1 MKNMSIWTW
10 LGAVFPILFLFLMMS
25 VFHMKTERAAFL
37 GIICAIISALVIG
50 KSTPQIVT
58 MDLGKGAFS
67 ALNILIVIWPAVFLY
82 EMMEFAGVFQS
93 IKQMLQKKTQDEL
106 VMLLLICWLFSS
118 FLQGITGF
126 GVPVA
131 VCAPILI
138 ALGVQPLWSVIIT
151 LLGHAWA
158 NTYGTFALAWDALI
172 TQSETQKI
180 FETKLIAGL
189 LLLGVNLAGA
199 ILISWLY
206 GKGKALRH
214 ILPFLLIISLIQGG
228 GQLIVSFTN
237 STIAA
242 FIPTTLALVVGW
254 LLLGAGFYTKPW
266 KMDSKLMVRQENEE
280 MEKES
285 NKTVITERLVKV
297 RENSSNKIVTTERL
311 AKEVRK
317 NNFNKTDITNSLKNE
332 KETILQQK
340 KYALN
345 QSNEKVEKA
354 ITNGQ
359 AIFPFIILAAISVI
373 ILLIK
378 PIHDVM
384 NQTVFA
390 LSFPQI
396 ETGRGFLVEATDS
409 YGAIHIFTHAGFVL
423 LLTVIITLL
432 LYLKKGYLDKQ
443 KMKSVITATLK
454 KIIPTSL
461 GILFLIVMSQVLK
474 GSGIM
479 QLIAQGVTQVT
490 DKYYSFAVPFLG
502 LLGAFV
508 TSSNTSS
515 NILLGS
521 FQKTA
526 ADMISVNEAAILA
539 AQTAGGAIGTV
550 VGPSTILLG
559 TTTAG
564 CEGKEGEVLRF
575 MLPIVLVEAAMAGI
589 VITVLIH

>member
-1 MKNMSIWTW
+1 MRIWTW

-25 VFHMKTERAAFL
+25 IFHMKTERAAFL
-37 GIICAIISALVIG
+37 GIICAVISALVIG

-106 VMLLLICWLFSS
+106 VMVLLICWLFSS

-172 TQSETQKI
+172 AQSETQKI
-180 FETKLIAGL
+180 FETKLLAGL

-214 ILPFLLIISLIQGG
+214 ILPFLIIISLVQGG

-254 LLLGAGFYTKPW
+254 FMLSTGFYTKSW
-266 KMDSKLMVRQENEE
+266 KMDSKLMVRQGKEDERNKIAHTEQLASGDKTNKTELLVNEE
-280 MEKES
+280 LEKS
-285 NKTVITERLVKV
+285 
-297 RENSSNKIVTTERL
+297 
-311 AKEVRK
+311 
-317 NNFNKTDITNSLKNE
+317 
-332 KETILQQK
+332 
-340 KYALN
+340 
-345 QSNEKVEKA
+345 

-359 AIFPFIILAAISVI
+359 AIFPFIILAVISVI

-378 PIHDVM
+378 PVHEVM
-384 NQTVFA
+384 NQLVFA

-396 ETGRGFLVEATDS
+396 ETGRGFIVEATDS

-432 LYLKKGYLDKQ
+432 LYLQKGYLDKQ
-443 KMKSVITATLK
+443 KMQSVVTATLK

-490 DKYYSFAVPFLG
+490 GKYYSFAVPFLG

-575 MLPIVLVEAAMAGI
+575 MLPIVLVEAAI
-589 VITVLIH
+589 VGLMITILI

>member
-1 MKNMSIWTW
+1 MKKMSIWTW

-25 VFHMKTERAAFL
+25 IFHMKTERAAFL
-37 GIICAIISALVIG
+37 GIICAVISALVIG

-106 VMLLLICWLFSS
+106 VMVLLICWLFSS

-172 TQSETQKI
+172 AQSETQKI
-180 FETKLIAGL
+180 FETKLLAGL

-214 ILPFLLIISLIQGG
+214 ILPFLIIISLVQGG

-254 LLLGAGFYTKPW
+254 FMLGTGFYTKPW
-266 KMDSKLMVRQENEE
+266 KMDSKLMVRQEKEDERNKIANTEQLASGDKTNITELLVNEE
-280 MEKES
+280 LEKS
-285 NKTVITERLVKV
+285 
-297 RENSSNKIVTTERL
+297 
-311 AKEVRK
+311 
-317 NNFNKTDITNSLKNE
+317 
-332 KETILQQK
+332 
-340 KYALN
+340 
-345 QSNEKVEKA
+345 

-359 AIFPFIILAAISVI
+359 AIFPFIILAVISVI

-378 PIHDVM
+378 PVHEVM
-384 NQTVFA
+384 NQLVFA

-396 ETGRGFLVEATDS
+396 ETGRGFIVEATDS

-423 LLTVIITLL
+423 LLTVIITLF
-432 LYLKKGYLDKQ
+432 LYLQKGYLDKQ
-443 KMKSVITATLK
+443 KMQSVVTATLK

-490 DKYYSFAVPFLG
+490 GKYYSFAVPFLG

-575 MLPIVLVEAAMAGI
+575 MLPIVLVEAAIAGI
-589 VITVLIH
+589 MITILI

>member
-1 MKNMSIWTW
+1 
-10 LGAVFPILFLFLMMS
+10 
-25 VFHMKTERAAFL
+25 MKTERAAFL
-37 GIICAIISALVIG
+37 GIICAVISALVIG

-106 VMLLLICWLFSS
+106 VMVLLICWLFSS

-172 TQSETQKI
+172 AQSETQKI
-180 FETKLIAGL
+180 FETKLLAGL

-214 ILPFLLIISLIQGG
+214 ILPFLIIISLVQGG

-254 LLLGAGFYTKPW
+254 FMLGTGFYTKPW
-266 KMDSKLMVRQENEE
+266 KMDSKLMVRQGKEDERNKIAHTEQLASGDKTNITELLVNEE
-280 MEKES
+280 LEKS
-285 NKTVITERLVKV
+285 
-297 RENSSNKIVTTERL
+297 
-311 AKEVRK
+311 
-317 NNFNKTDITNSLKNE
+317 
-332 KETILQQK
+332 
-340 KYALN
+340 
-345 QSNEKVEKA
+345 

-359 AIFPFIILAAISVI
+359 AIFPFIILAVISVI

-378 PIHDVM
+378 PVHEVM
-384 NQTVFA
+384 NQLVFA

-396 ETGRGFLVEATDS
+396 ETGRGFIVEATDS

-423 LLTVIITLL
+423 LLTVIITLF
-432 LYLKKGYLDKQ
+432 LYLQKGYLDKQ
-443 KMKSVITATLK
+443 KMQSVVTATLK

-490 DKYYSFAVPFLG
+490 GKYYSFAVPFLG

-575 MLPIVLVEAAMAGI
+575 MLPIVLVEAAI
-589 VITVLIH
+589 VGLMITILI

>member
-1 MKNMSIWTW
+1 MSIWTW

-37 GIICAIISALVIG
+37 GIICAVISALVIG

-106 VMLLLICWLFSS
+106 VMVLLICWLFSS

-138 ALGVQPLWSVIIT
+138 ALGVHPLWSVIIT

-266 KMDSKLMVRQENEE
+266 KMDSKLMVRQ
-280 MEKES
+280 
-285 NKTVITERLVKV
+285 KTED
-297 RENSSNKIVTTERL
+297 E
-311 AKEVRK
+311 
-317 NNFNKTDITNSLKNE
+317 FNKTAITKKSVS
-332 KETILQQK
+332 QQK
-340 KYALN
+340 DSVLN
-345 QSNEKVEKA
+345 QSNEPEIKS

-373 ILLIK
+373 VLLIK
-378 PIHDVM
+378 PIHEVM

-396 ETGRGFLVEATDS
+396 ETGRGFIVEATDS

-432 LYLKKGYLDKQ
+432 LYIQKGYLDKQ

-490 DKYYSFAVPFLG
+490 GKYYSFAVPFLG

>member
-1 MKNMSIWTW
+1 MKKMSIWTW
-10 LGAVFPILFLFLMMS
+10 LGTVFPILFLFLMMS

-58 MDLGKGAFS
+58 MDLVKGAFS

-106 VMLLLICWLFSS
+106 VMVLLICWLFSS

-172 TQSETQKI
+172 TQSETQKV

-254 LLLGAGFYTKPW
+254 ILLGAGFYTKPW
-266 KMDSKLMVRQENEE
+266 KMDSKLMVSRENEE
-280 MEKES
+280 IEKQL
-285 NKTVITERLVKV
+285 NKTITTERLVEVK
-297 RENSSNKIVTTERL
+297 ENSSNKIVAIERL
-311 AKEVRK
+311 AKEVRE
-317 NNFNKTDITNSLKNE
+317 NNFNKTATTKQLKNE
-332 KETILQQK
+332 KETTVQQK
-340 KYALN
+340 NPKIN
-345 QSNEKVEKA
+345 QAKEQETKI
-354 ITNGQ
+354 ITNSQ
-359 AIFPFIILAAISVI
+359 AIFPFIILAVISVI
-373 ILLIK
+373 VLLIK
-378 PIHDVM
+378 PIHEVM

-396 ETGRGFLVEATDS
+396 ETGRGFIVEATDS

-443 KMKSVITATLK
+443 KMKSGVTATLK

-490 DKYYSFAVPFLG
+490 GKYYSFAVPFLG

-521 FQKTA
+521 FQRTA

-575 MLPIVLVEAAMAGI
+575 MLPIVLVEAAITGI

>member
-1 MKNMSIWTW
+1 MKKMSIWTW

-25 VFHMKTERAAFL
+25 IFHMKTERAAFL
-37 GIICAIISALVIG
+37 GIICAVISALVIG

-106 VMLLLICWLFSS
+106 VMVLLICWLFSS

-172 TQSETQKI
+172 AQSETQKI
-180 FETKLIAGL
+180 FETKLLAGL

-214 ILPFLLIISLIQGG
+214 ILPFLIIISLVQGG

-254 LLLGAGFYTKPW
+254 FMLGTGFYTKPW
-266 KMDSKLMVRQENEE
+266 KMDSKLMVRQGKEDERNKIAHTEQLASGDKTNITELLVNEE
-280 MEKES
+280 LEKS
-285 NKTVITERLVKV
+285 
-297 RENSSNKIVTTERL
+297 
-311 AKEVRK
+311 
-317 NNFNKTDITNSLKNE
+317 
-332 KETILQQK
+332 
-340 KYALN
+340 
-345 QSNEKVEKA
+345 

-359 AIFPFIILAAISVI
+359 AIFPFIILAVISVI

-378 PIHDVM
+378 PVHEVM
-384 NQTVFA
+384 NQLVFA

-396 ETGRGFLVEATDS
+396 ETGRGFIVEATDS

-423 LLTVIITLL
+423 LLTVIITLF
-432 LYLKKGYLDKQ
+432 LYLQKGYLDKQ
-443 KMKSVITATLK
+443 KMQSVVTATLK

-490 DKYYSFAVPFLG
+490 GKYYSFAVPFLG

-575 MLPIVLVEAAMAGI
+575 MLPIVLVEAAI
-589 VITVLIH
+589 VGLMITILI

>member
-1 MKNMSIWTW
+1 MSIWIW

-37 GIICAIISALVIG
+37 GIICAIFSAIIIG
-50 KSTPQIVT
+50 KSTPQIVV
-58 MDLGKGAFS
+58 MDLEKGAFS

-82 EMMEFAGVFQS
+82 EMMEFVGIFQS
-93 IKQMLQKKTQDEL
+93 IKKMLQEKTQDEL
-106 VMLLLICWLFSS
+106 VMILLICWLFSS

-138 ALGVQPLWSVIIT
+138 SLGVQPLWSVIIT

-172 TQSETQKI
+172 IQSETQKI
-180 FETKLIAGL
+180 LETKLIAGL
-189 LLLGVNLAGA
+189 LLLGVNFAGA

-206 GKGKALRH
+206 GRGKALRH

-228 GQLIVSFTN
+228 GQLIVSFSN
-237 STIAA
+237 SAIAA
-242 FIPTTLALVVGW
+242 FIPTTLALIAGW
-254 LLLGAGFYTKPW
+254 ILLHAGFYTK
-266 KMDSKLMVRQENEE
+266 SEN
-280 MEKES
+280 
-285 NKTVITERLVKV
+285 
-297 RENSSNKIVTTERL
+297 
-311 AKEVRK
+311 
-317 NNFNKTDITNSLKNE
+317 
-332 KETILQQK
+332 
-340 KYALN
+340 
-345 QSNEKVEKA
+345 
-354 ITNGQ
+354 
-359 AIFPFIILAAISVI
+359 
-373 ILLIK
+373 
-378 PIHDVM
+378 
-384 NQTVFA
+384 
-390 LSFPQI
+390 
-396 ETGRGFLVEATDS
+396 

-432 LYLKKGYLDKQ
+432 LYLQKGYLNKQ
-443 KMKSVITATLK
+443 KMKSVTTATLK

-479 QLIAQGVTQVT
+479 QLIAQGVTQIT
-490 DKYYSFAVPFLG
+490 GKHYGFAVPFLG

-564 CEGKEGEVLRF
+564 CEGKEGEILRF
-575 MLPIVLVEAAMAGI
+575 MLPIVLVEAAMTGI
-589 VITVLIH
+589 MIAILIH

>member
-1 MKNMSIWTW
+1 MKKMSIWTW

-25 VFHMKTERAAFL
+25 IFHMKTERAAFL
-37 GIICAIISALVIG
+37 GIICAVISALVIG
-50 KSTPQIVT
+50 KSTPQIVI

-106 VMLLLICWLFSS
+106 VMVLLICWLFSS

-172 TQSETQKI
+172 AQSETQKI
-180 FETKLIAGL
+180 FETKLLAGL

-214 ILPFLLIISLIQGG
+214 ILPFLIIISLVQGG

-254 LLLGAGFYTKPW
+254 FMLGTGFYTKPW
-266 KMDSKLMVRQENEE
+266 KMDSKLMVRQGKEDERNKIAHTEQLASGDKTNITELLVNEE
-280 MEKES
+280 LEKS
-285 NKTVITERLVKV
+285 
-297 RENSSNKIVTTERL
+297 
-311 AKEVRK
+311 
-317 NNFNKTDITNSLKNE
+317 
-332 KETILQQK
+332 
-340 KYALN
+340 
-345 QSNEKVEKA
+345 

-359 AIFPFIILAAISVI
+359 AIFPFIILAVISVI

-378 PIHDVM
+378 PVHEVM
-384 NQTVFA
+384 NQLVFA

-396 ETGRGFLVEATDS
+396 ETGRGFIVEATDS

-432 LYLKKGYLDKQ
+432 LYLQKGYLDKQ
-443 KMKSVITATLK
+443 KMQSVVTATLK

-490 DKYYSFAVPFLG
+490 GKYYSFAVPFLG

-575 MLPIVLVEAAMAGI
+575 MLPIVLVEAAI
-589 VITVLIH
+589 VGLMITILI

>member
-1 MKNMSIWTW
+1 MSIWTW

-25 VFHMKTERAAFL
+25 IFHMKTERAAFL
-37 GIICAIISALVIG
+37 GIICAVISALVIG

-106 VMLLLICWLFSS
+106 VMVLLICWLFSS

-172 TQSETQKI
+172 AQSETQKI
-180 FETKLIAGL
+180 FETKLLAGL

-199 ILISWLY
+199 ILISWFY

-214 ILPFLLIISLIQGG
+214 ILPFLIIISLVQGG

-254 LLLGAGFYTKPW
+254 FMLGTGFYTKPW
-266 KMDSKLMVRQENEE
+266 KMDSKLMVRQEKEDERNKIAHTEQLASGDKTNITELLVNEE
-280 MEKES
+280 LEKS
-285 NKTVITERLVKV
+285 
-297 RENSSNKIVTTERL
+297 
-311 AKEVRK
+311 
-317 NNFNKTDITNSLKNE
+317 
-332 KETILQQK
+332 
-340 KYALN
+340 
-345 QSNEKVEKA
+345 

-359 AIFPFIILAAISVI
+359 AIFPFIILAVISVI

-378 PIHDVM
+378 PVHEVM
-384 NQTVFA
+384 NQLVFA

-396 ETGRGFLVEATDS
+396 ETGRGFIVEATDT

-423 LLTVIITLL
+423 LLTVIITLF
-432 LYLKKGYLDKQ
+432 LYLQKGYLDKQ
-443 KMKSVITATLK
+443 KMQSVVTATLK

-490 DKYYSFAVPFLG
+490 GKYYSFAVPFLG

-575 MLPIVLVEAAMAGI
+575 MLPIVLVEAAI
-589 VITVLIH
+589 VGLMITILI

>member
-1 MKNMSIWTW
+1 MSIWTW
-10 LGAVFPILFLFLMMS
+10 LGAVFPIVFLFLMMS
-25 VFHMKTERAAFL
+25 IFHMKTERAAFL
-37 GIICAIISALVIG
+37 GIICAVVSALAIG

-58 MDLGKGAFS
+58 MDLEKGAFS

-93 IKQMLQKKTQDEL
+93 IKKMLQKKTQDEL
-106 VMLLLICWLFSS
+106 VMVLLICWLFSS

-158 NTYGTFALAWDALI
+158 NTYGTFALAWDALL
-172 TQSETQKI
+172 TQSETQKV

-214 ILPFLLIISLIQGG
+214 IFPFLLIISLIQGG

-242 FIPTTLALVVGW
+242 FIPTTVALVVGW
-254 LLLGAGFYTKPW
+254 LLLSAGFYTKPW
-266 KMDSKLMVRQENEE
+266 KMDSKLMLRRKAED
-280 MEKES
+280 KC
-285 NKTVITERLVKV
+285 NKTQSTIEASLSKGQNNLSAVQGLGNTK
-297 RENSSNKIVTTERL
+297 T
-311 AKEVRK
+311 KE
-317 NNFNKTDITNSLKNE
+317 I
-332 KETILQQK
+332 QQK
-340 KYALN
+340 KIIRNQLN
-345 QSNEKVEKA
+345 EQETKT

-378 PIHDVM
+378 PIHKIM

-396 ETGRGFLVEATDS
+396 KTGRGFIVEATDN

-423 LLTVIITLL
+423 LLTVIITLV
-432 LYLKKGYLDKQ
+432 LYLQKGYLNKQ
-443 KMKSVITATLK
+443 KMNSVFAATLK

-461 GILFLIVMSQVLK
+461 GILFLIVMSQILK

-490 DKYYSFAVPFLG
+490 GRYYSFAVPFLG

-521 FQKTA
+521 FQKAA

-589 VITVLIH
+589 MITILIH

>member
-1 MKNMSIWTW
+1 MSIWTW
-10 LGAVFPILFLFLMMS
+10 LGAVFPILFLFFMMS
-25 VFHMKTERAAFL
+25 IFHIKTEQAAFL
-37 GIICAIISALVIG
+37 GIICAVVSAIVIG

-58 MDLGKGAFS
+58 MDLEKGAFS

-106 VMLLLICWLFSS
+106 VMVLLICWLFAS

-158 NTYGTFALAWDALI
+158 NTYGTFALAWDALL

-180 FETKLIAGL
+180 FETKLIAGI

-214 ILPFLLIISLIQGG
+214 ILPFLLIISLVQGG

-254 LLLGAGFYTKPW
+254 LILGAGFYTKPW
-266 KMDSKLMVRQENEE
+266 KMDSKLMMRQKKEE
-280 MEKES
+280 IELVE
-285 NKTVITERLVKV
+285 NKTGKTTKISVTQRLQVK
-297 RENSSNKIVTTERL
+297 E
-311 AKEVRK
+311 
-317 NNFNKTDITNSLKNE
+317 KTVQN
-332 KETILQQK
+332 Q
-340 KYALN
+340 LN
-345 QSNEKVEKA
+345 GLEIKS

-359 AIFPFIILAAISVI
+359 AIFPFIILAIISVI
-373 ILLIK
+373 VLLIK
-378 PIHDVM
+378 PVHEVM
-384 NQTVFA
+384 NQAVFA

-396 ETGRGFLVEATDS
+396 ETGRGFIVEATDS

-490 DKYYSFAVPFLG
+490 GKYYSFAVPFLG

-589 VITVLIH
+589 VITILIH

>member
-1 MKNMSIWTW
+1 MSIWTW

-37 GIICAIISALVIG
+37 GIICAIISALVVG

-58 MDLGKGAFS
+58 MDLEKGAFS

-106 VMLLLICWLFSS
+106 VMVLLICWLFSS

-180 FETKLIAGL
+180 FETKLIAGV
-189 LLLGVNLAGA
+189 LLLGVNLVGA
-199 ILISWLY
+199 LLISWLY
-206 GKGKALRH
+206 GKRKALRH

-266 KMDSKLMVRQENEE
+266 KMDSKLMARRENEE
-280 MEKES
+280 IE
-285 NKTVITERLVKV
+285 NKR
-297 RENSSNKIVTTERL
+297 NKII
-311 AKEVRK
+311 KEK
-317 NNFNKTDITNSLKNE
+317 CLENKKKSVS
-332 KETILQQK
+332 QQK
-340 KYALN
+340 DSVLN
-345 QSNEKVEKA
+345 QSNEPEIKS

-373 ILLIK
+373 VLLIK
-378 PIHDVM
+378 PIHEVM

-396 ETGRGFLVEATDS
+396 ETGRGFIVEATDS

-432 LYLKKGYLDKQ
+432 LYLQKGYLNKQ

-490 DKYYSFAVPFLG
+490 GKYYSFAVPFLG

-575 MLPIVLVEAAMAGI
+575 MLPIVLVEAAITGI
-589 VITVLIH
+589 VITVLIQ

>member
-1 MKNMSIWTW
+1 MSIWTW

-189 LLLGVNLAGA
+189 LLLGVNFAGA

-266 KMDSKLMVRQENEE
+266 KMDSKLMVRRENEE
-280 MEKES
+280 IEKKL
-285 NKTVITERLVKV
+285 NKTITTERLVK
-297 RENSSNKIVTTERL
+297 ENSSNKTATTERL
-311 AKEVRK
+311 AKEVRE
-317 NNFNKTDITNSLKNE
+317 NNFDKTATTNSLRNEGETTVQQKNPKINQLKEQETKSITNS
-332 KETILQQK
+332 
-340 KYALN
+340 
-345 QSNEKVEKA
+345 
-354 ITNGQ
+354 Q
-359 AIFPFIILAAISVI
+359 AIFPFIILAVISVI
-373 ILLIK
+373 VLLIK
-378 PIHDVM
+378 PIHEVM

-396 ETGRGFLVEATDS
+396 ETGRGFIVEATDS

-432 LYLKKGYLDKQ
+432 LYLKKGYLNRQ

-490 DKYYSFAVPFLG
+490 GQYYSFAVPFLG

>member
-1 MKNMSIWTW
+1 MSIWIW
-10 LGAVFPILFLFLMMS
+10 LGAIFPILFLFLMMS
-25 VFHMKTERAAFL
+25 VFHMKTEYAAFL

-50 KSTPQIVT
+50 KSTPQIIS
-58 MDLGKGAFS
+58 MDLEKGAFS

-106 VMLLLICWLFSS
+106 VMVLLICWLFSS

-138 ALGVQPLWSVIIT
+138 ALGLQPLWSVIIT

-189 LLLGVNLAGA
+189 LLFGVNLAGA
-199 ILISWLY
+199 VLISWLY

-237 STIAA
+237 ATIAT

-266 KMDSKLMVRQENEE
+266 KIDSKLMVRR
-280 MEKES
+280 EKEE
-285 NKTVITERLVKV
+285 I
-297 RENSSNKIVTTERL
+297 
-311 AKEVRK
+311 
-317 NNFNKTDITNSLKNE
+317 E
-332 KETILQQK
+332 KQ
-340 KYALN
+340 LN
-345 QSNEKVEKA
+345 QANEQE
-354 ITNGQ
+354 TNMIANSQ

-373 ILLIK
+373 VLLIN
-378 PIHDVM
+378 PIHEVM

-390 LSFPQI
+390 LSFPRI
-396 ETGRGFLVEATDS
+396 ETGRGFIVEATDC

-423 LLTVIITLL
+423 LLTVMITLL
-432 LYLKKGYLDKQ
+432 LYMQKGYLDSQ
-443 KMKSVITATLK
+443 KMKSVITATLN

-474 GSGIM
+474 GSGMM

-490 DKYYSFAVPFLG
+490 GRYYSFAVPFLG

-526 ADMISVNEAAILA
+526 ADMLSVNEAAILA

-564 CEGKEGEVLRF
+564 CEGKEGEVLHF

-589 VITVLIH
+589 MTTILLR

>member
-1 MKNMSIWTW
+1 MSIWTW
-10 LGAVFPILFLFLMMS
+10 LGAVFPIVFLFLMMS
-25 VFHMKTERAAFL
+25 IFHMKTERAAFL
-37 GIICAIISALVIG
+37 GIICAVVSALTIG

-58 MDLGKGAFS
+58 MDLEKGAFS

-93 IKQMLQKKTQDEL
+93 IKKMLQKKTQDEL
-106 VMLLLICWLFSS
+106 VMVLLICWLFSS

-158 NTYGTFALAWDALI
+158 NTYGTFALAWDALL
-172 TQSETQKI
+172 TQSETQKV
-180 FETKLIAGL
+180 FETRLIAGL

-214 ILPFLLIISLIQGG
+214 IFPFLLIISLIQGG

-242 FIPTTLALVVGW
+242 FIPTTVALVAGW
-254 LLLGAGFYTKPW
+254 LLLSAGFYTKPW
-266 KMDSKLMVRQENEE
+266 KMDSKLMLRRKTED
-280 MEKES
+280 KP
-285 NKTVITERLVKV
+285 NKTQSAIEVSLSKGQNNLSAVQGLGDTKT
-297 RENSSNKIVTTERL
+297 REI
-311 AKEVRK
+311 
-317 NNFNKTDITNSLKNE
+317 
-332 KETILQQK
+332 QQK
-340 KYALN
+340 KIIRNQLN
-345 QSNEKVEKA
+345 EQETKTIS
-354 ITNGQ
+354 NGQ
-359 AIFPFIILAAISVI
+359 AIFPFIILAAISII

-378 PIHDVM
+378 PIHKIM

-396 ETGRGFLVEATDS
+396 KTGRGFIVEATDS

-443 KMKSVITATLK
+443 KMKSVFAATLK

-461 GILFLIVMSQVLK
+461 GILFLIVMSQILK

-490 DKYYSFAVPFLG
+490 GRYYSFAVPFLG

-521 FQKTA
+521 FQKAA

-550 VGPSTILLG
+550 VVPSTILLG

-575 MLPIVLVEAAMAGI
+575 MLPIVLVEAAMVGI
-589 VITVLIH
+589 MITILIH

>member
-1 MKNMSIWTW
+1 MSIWTW

-25 VFHMKTERAAFL
+25 IFHMKTERAAFL
-37 GIICAIISALVIG
+37 GIICAVISALVIG

-106 VMLLLICWLFSS
+106 VMVLLICWLFSS

-172 TQSETQKI
+172 AQSETQKI
-180 FETKLIAGL
+180 FETKLLAGL

-214 ILPFLLIISLIQGG
+214 ILPFLIIISLVQGG

-254 LLLGAGFYTKPW
+254 FMLGTGFYTKPW
-266 KMDSKLMVRQENEE
+266 KMDSKLMVRQGKEDERNKIAHTEQLASGDKTNITELLVNEE
-280 MEKES
+280 LEKS
-285 NKTVITERLVKV
+285 
-297 RENSSNKIVTTERL
+297 
-311 AKEVRK
+311 
-317 NNFNKTDITNSLKNE
+317 
-332 KETILQQK
+332 
-340 KYALN
+340 
-345 QSNEKVEKA
+345 

-359 AIFPFIILAAISVI
+359 AIFPFIILAVISVI

-378 PIHDVM
+378 PVHEVM
-384 NQTVFA
+384 NQLVFA

-396 ETGRGFLVEATDS
+396 ETGRGFIVEATDS

-432 LYLKKGYLDKQ
+432 LYLQKGYLDKQ
-443 KMKSVITATLK
+443 KMQSVVTATLK

-479 QLIAQGVTQVT
+479 QLIAQGVTQLT
-490 DKYYSFAVPFLG
+490 GKYYSFAVPFLG

-575 MLPIVLVEAAMAGI
+575 MLPIVLVEAAITGI

>member
-1 MKNMSIWTW
+1 MSIWTW

-25 VFHMKTERAAFL
+25 IFHMKTERAAFL
-37 GIICAIISALVIG
+37 GIICAVISALVIG

-58 MDLGKGAFS
+58 MDLGKGGFS

-82 EMMEFAGVFQS
+82 EMMEFVGVFQS

-106 VMLLLICWLFSS
+106 VIILLICWLFSS

-172 TQSETQKI
+172 AQSETQKI
-180 FETKLIAGL
+180 FETKLLAGL

-214 ILPFLLIISLIQGG
+214 ILPFLIIISLVQGG

-254 LLLGAGFYTKPW
+254 FMLGTGFYTKPW
-266 KMDSKLMVRQENEE
+266 KMDSKLMVRQGKEDERNKIANTEQLASGDKTNITELLVNEE
-280 MEKES
+280 LEKS
-285 NKTVITERLVKV
+285 
-297 RENSSNKIVTTERL
+297 
-311 AKEVRK
+311 
-317 NNFNKTDITNSLKNE
+317 
-332 KETILQQK
+332 
-340 KYALN
+340 
-345 QSNEKVEKA
+345 

-359 AIFPFIILAAISVI
+359 AIFPFIILAVISVI

-378 PIHDVM
+378 PVHEVM
-384 NQTVFA
+384 NQLVFA

-396 ETGRGFLVEATDS
+396 ETGRGFIVEATDS

-423 LLTVIITLL
+423 LLTVIITLF
-432 LYLKKGYLDKQ
+432 LYLQKGYLDKQ
-443 KMKSVITATLK
+443 KMQSVVTATLK

-490 DKYYSFAVPFLG
+490 GKYYSFAVPFLG

-575 MLPIVLVEAAMAGI
+575 MLPIVLVEAAI
-589 VITVLIH
+589 VGLMITILI

>member
-1 MKNMSIWTW
+1 MSIWIW
-10 LGAVFPILFLFLMMS
+10 LGAVFPILFLFLMIS
-25 VFHMKTERAAFL
+25 VFHMKIERAAFL
-37 GIICAIISALVIG
+37 GIICAIFSAIVIG
-50 KSTPQIVT
+50 KSTPQIVV
-58 MDLGKGAFS
+58 MDLKKGAFS
-67 ALNILIVIWPAVFLY
+67 ALNIMIVIWPAVFLY
-82 EMMEFAGVFQS
+82 EMMEFAGIFQS
-93 IKQMLQKKTQDEL
+93 IKKMLQEKTQDEL
-106 VMLLLICWLFSS
+106 VSILLICWLFSS
-118 FLQGITGF
+118 FSQGITGF

-158 NTYGTFALAWDALI
+158 NTYGTFALAWNALI
-172 TQSETQKI
+172 IQSETQKI

-189 LLLGVNLAGA
+189 LLLGVNFVGA

-206 GKGKALRH
+206 GRGKALRH

-228 GQLIVSFTN
+228 GQLIVSFIN

-242 FIPTTLALVVGW
+242 FIPTTLALITGW
-254 LLLGAGFYTKPW
+254 ILLHAGFYTKSW
-266 KMDSKLMVRQENEE
+266 KMDSRLMRKEKNEE
-280 MEKES
+280 KDLLSSQTNKREIKE
-285 NKTVITERLVKV
+285 
-297 RENSSNKIVTTERL
+297 
-311 AKEVRK
+311 
-317 NNFNKTDITNSLKNE
+317 
-332 KETILQQK
+332 
-340 KYALN
+340 
-345 QSNEKVEKA
+345 

-359 AIFPFIILAAISVI
+359 AVFPFFILAIISVM

-378 PIHDVM
+378 PIHEVM

-396 ETGRGFLVEATDS
+396 ETGRGFIVEKTEN

-432 LYLKKGYLDKQ
+432 LYLQKGYLNKQ
-443 KMKSVITATLK
+443 KMKSVIRATLK

-461 GILFLIVMSQVLK
+461 GILFLIIMSQVLK

-479 QLIAQGVTQVT
+479 QLIAQGVTQIT
-490 DKYYSFAVPFLG
+490 GKYYGFAVPFLG

-575 MLPIVLVEAAMAGI
+575 MLPIVLVEATMAGI
-589 VITVLIH
+589 MIAILIH

>member
-1 MKNMSIWTW
+1 MSISTW
-10 LGAVFPILFLFLMMS
+10 LGAVFPILFLFFMMS
-25 VFHMKTERAAFL
+25 IFHIKTEQAAFL
-37 GIICAIISALVIG
+37 GIICAVVSAIVIG

-58 MDLGKGAFS
+58 MDLEKGAFS

-106 VMLLLICWLFSS
+106 VMVLLICWLFAS

-158 NTYGTFALAWDALI
+158 NTYGTFALAWDALL

-180 FETKLIAGL
+180 FETKLIAGI

-214 ILPFLLIISLIQGG
+214 ILPFLLIISLVQGG

-254 LLLGAGFYTKPW
+254 LILGAGFYTKPW
-266 KMDSKLMVRQENEE
+266 KMDSKLMMRQKKEE
-280 MEKES
+280 IELVE
-285 NKTVITERLVKV
+285 NKTGKTTKISVTQRLQVK
-297 RENSSNKIVTTERL
+297 E
-311 AKEVRK
+311 
-317 NNFNKTDITNSLKNE
+317 KTVQN
-332 KETILQQK
+332 Q
-340 KYALN
+340 LN
-345 QSNEKVEKA
+345 GLEIKS

-359 AIFPFIILAAISVI
+359 AIFPFIILAIISVI
-373 ILLIK
+373 VLLIK
-378 PIHDVM
+378 PVHEVM
-384 NQTVFA
+384 NQAVFA

-396 ETGRGFLVEATDS
+396 ETGRGFIVEATDS

-490 DKYYSFAVPFLG
+490 GKYYSFAVPFLG

-589 VITVLIH
+589 VITILIH

>member
-1 MKNMSIWTW
+1 
-10 LGAVFPILFLFLMMS
+10 
-25 VFHMKTERAAFL
+25 MKTERAAFL
-37 GIICAIISALVIG
+37 GIICAVISALVIG

-106 VMLLLICWLFSS
+106 VMVLLICWLFSS

-172 TQSETQKI
+172 AQSETQKI
-180 FETKLIAGL
+180 FETKLLAGL

-214 ILPFLLIISLIQGG
+214 ILPFLIIISLVQGG

-254 LLLGAGFYTKPW
+254 FMLGTGFYTKPW
-266 KMDSKLMVRQENEE
+266 KMDSKLMVRQGKEDERNKIAHTEQLASGDKTNITELLVNEE
-280 MEKES
+280 LEKS
-285 NKTVITERLVKV
+285 
-297 RENSSNKIVTTERL
+297 
-311 AKEVRK
+311 
-317 NNFNKTDITNSLKNE
+317 
-332 KETILQQK
+332 
-340 KYALN
+340 
-345 QSNEKVEKA
+345 

-359 AIFPFIILAAISVI
+359 AIFPFIILAVISVI

-378 PIHDVM
+378 PVHEVM
-384 NQTVFA
+384 NQLVFA

-396 ETGRGFLVEATDS
+396 ETGRGFIVEATDS

-432 LYLKKGYLDKQ
+432 LYLQKGYLDKQ
-443 KMKSVITATLK
+443 KMQSVVTATLK

-490 DKYYSFAVPFLG
+490 GKYYSFAVPFLG

-575 MLPIVLVEAAMAGI
+575 MLPIVLVEAAI
-589 VITVLIH
+589 VGLMITILI

>member
-1 MKNMSIWTW
+1 MSIWIW
-10 LGAVFPILFLFLMMS
+10 LGAVFPILVLFLMMS
-25 VFHMKTERAAFL
+25 VFHMKTEKAAFL
-37 GIICAIISALVIG
+37 GIICAVVSALVVG
-50 KSTPQIVT
+50 KSTPQIVA
-58 MDLGKGAFS
+58 MDLEKGAFS

-82 EMMEFAGVFQS
+82 EMMEFAGVFEA
-93 IKQMLQKKTQDEL
+93 IKKMLQKKTQDEL
-106 VMLLLICWLFSS
+106 VMVLLICWLFSS

-172 TQSETQKI
+172 TQSETQSV
-180 FETKLIAGL
+180 FETKLIAGI

-214 ILPFLLIISLIQGG
+214 IFPFLITISLIQGG
-228 GQLIVSFTN
+228 GQLLVSFTN

-242 FIPTTLALVVGW
+242 FIPTTLALVTGW
-254 LLLGAGFYTKPW
+254 ILLSAGFYTRPW
-266 KMDSKLMVRQENEE
+266 KLDSKLMRGQKSSVLNSPDEQ
-280 MEKES
+280 
-285 NKTVITERLVKV
+285 KT
-297 RENSSNKIVTTERL
+297 
-311 AKEVRK
+311 
-317 NNFNKTDITNSLKNE
+317 
-332 KETILQQK
+332 
-340 KYALN
+340 
-345 QSNEKVEKA
+345 

-359 AIFPFIILAAISVI
+359 AVFPFIILAVISVI
-373 ILLIK
+373 ILLIR
-378 PIHDVM
+378 PIHEVM

-390 LSFPQI
+390 LSFP
-396 ETGRGFLVEATDS
+396 ETKTGRNFIVEATDS

-423 LLTVIITLL
+423 LLTVIITLI
-432 LYLKKGYLDKQ
+432 LYLKKGYLDRQ
-443 KMKSVITATLK
+443 KMRSVITATLK

-461 GILFLIVMSQVLK
+461 GIVFLIVMSQVLK
-474 GSGIM
+474 GSGVM

-490 DKYYSFAVPFLG
+490 GRYYSFAVPFLG

-521 FQKTA
+521 FQKAA

-575 MLPIVLVEAAMAGI
+575 MLPIVLVEAAMVGI
-589 VITVLIH
+589 IITILIH

>member
-1 MKNMSIWTW
+1 MSIWTW
-10 LGAVFPILFLFLMMS
+10 LGAVFPILFLFLIMS

-37 GIICAIISALVIG
+37 GIICAVISALVIG

-58 MDLGKGAFS
+58 MDLEKGAFS

-106 VMLLLICWLFSS
+106 VMVLLICWLFSS

-172 TQSETQKI
+172 TQSETQKV
-180 FETKLIAGL
+180 FETKFIAGL

-214 ILPFLLIISLIQGG
+214 ILPFLIILSLIQGG

-254 LLLGAGFYTKPW
+254 LILGAGFYAKPW
-266 KMDSKLMVRQENEE
+266 KMDSKLMVRRKNEE
-280 MEKES
+280 IEKQL
-285 NKTVITERLVKV
+285 NKTITTERLVEVK
-297 RENSSNKIVTTERL
+297 ENSSNKTVTSERL
-311 AKEVRK
+311 VTEVQK
-317 NNFNKTDITNSLKNE
+317 DNFNKTAITKPLNNE
-332 KETILQQK
+332 KETVLPQK
-340 KYALN
+340 NPEIN
-345 QSNEKVEKA
+345 QSNEQVEKA
-354 ITNGQ
+354 IANGQ
-359 AIFPFIILAAISVI
+359 AIFPFIILAVISVI
-373 ILLIK
+373 VLLIK
-378 PIHDVM
+378 PVHEVM

-396 ETGRGFLVEATDS
+396 ETGRGFIVEATDS

-432 LYLKKGYLDKQ
+432 LYIQKGYLDKQ

-479 QLIAQGVTQVT
+479 QLIAQGVTQLT
-490 DKYYSFAVPFLG
+490 GKYYSFAVPFLG

-575 MLPIVLVEAAMAGI
+575 MLPIVLVEAAIVGI
-589 VITVLIH
+589 VTTVLIH

>member
-1 MKNMSIWTW
+1 MKKMSIWTW

-50 KSTPQIVT
+50 KSTPHIIA

-106 VMLLLICWLFSS
+106 VMVLLICWLFSS

-180 FETKLIAGL
+180 FETKLIAGI
-189 LLLGVNLAGA
+189 LLLGVNLVGA
-199 ILISWLY
+199 LLISWLY

-228 GQLIVSFTN
+228 GQLIISFTN

-266 KMDSKLMVRQENEE
+266 KMESKLMARRENEE
-280 MEKES
+280 IEKQ
-285 NKTVITERLVKV
+285 L
-297 RENSSNKIVTTERL
+297 
-311 AKEVRK
+311 
-317 NNFNKTDITNSLKNE
+317 NKTDITRQLKNK
-332 KETILQQK
+332 KETVLQQK
-340 KYALN
+340 NPEINQLN
-345 QSNEKVEKA
+345 EQAFPN

-373 ILLIK
+373 VLLIK
-378 PIHDVM
+378 PIHEVM
-384 NQTVFA
+384 NQSVFA

-396 ETGRGFLVEATDS
+396 ETGRGFIVEATDS

-432 LYLKKGYLDKQ
+432 LYLQKGYLNKQ

-490 DKYYSFAVPFLG
+490 GKYYSFAVPFLG

-589 VITVLIH
+589 VITVLIQ

>member
-1 MKNMSIWTW
+1 MSIWTW

-25 VFHMKTERAAFL
+25 IFHMKTERAAFL
-37 GIICAIISALVIG
+37 GIICAVISALVIG

-106 VMLLLICWLFSS
+106 VMVLLICWLFSS

-172 TQSETQKI
+172 AQSETQKI
-180 FETKLIAGL
+180 FETKLLAGL

-214 ILPFLLIISLIQGG
+214 ILPFLIIISLVQGG

-254 LLLGAGFYTKPW
+254 FMLGTGFYTKPW
-266 KMDSKLMVRQENEE
+266 KMDSKLMVRQEKEDERNKIAHTEQLASGDKTNITELLVNEE
-280 MEKES
+280 LEKS
-285 NKTVITERLVKV
+285 
-297 RENSSNKIVTTERL
+297 
-311 AKEVRK
+311 
-317 NNFNKTDITNSLKNE
+317 
-332 KETILQQK
+332 
-340 KYALN
+340 
-345 QSNEKVEKA
+345 

-359 AIFPFIILAAISVI
+359 AIFPFIILAVISVI

-378 PIHDVM
+378 PVHEVM
-384 NQTVFA
+384 NQLVFA

-396 ETGRGFLVEATDS
+396 ETGRGFIVEATDS

-432 LYLKKGYLDKQ
+432 LYLQKGYLDKQ
-443 KMKSVITATLK
+443 KMQSVVTATLK

-490 DKYYSFAVPFLG
+490 GKYYSFAVPFLG

-575 MLPIVLVEAAMAGI
+575 MLPIVLVEAAIAGI
-589 VITVLIH
+589 MITILI

>member
-1 MKNMSIWTW
+1 MKKMSIWTW

-25 VFHMKTERAAFL
+25 IFHMKTERAAFL
-37 GIICAIISALVIG
+37 GIICAVISALVIG

-106 VMLLLICWLFSS
+106 VMVLLICWLFSS

-172 TQSETQKI
+172 AQSETQKI
-180 FETKLIAGL
+180 FETKLLAGL

-214 ILPFLLIISLIQGG
+214 ILPFLIIISLVQGG

-254 LLLGAGFYTKPW
+254 FMLGTGFYTKPW
-266 KMDSKLMVRQENEE
+266 KMDSKLMVRQGKEDERNKIANTEQLASGDKTNITELLVNEE
-280 MEKES
+280 LEKS
-285 NKTVITERLVKV
+285 
-297 RENSSNKIVTTERL
+297 
-311 AKEVRK
+311 
-317 NNFNKTDITNSLKNE
+317 
-332 KETILQQK
+332 
-340 KYALN
+340 
-345 QSNEKVEKA
+345 

-359 AIFPFIILAAISVI
+359 AIFPFIILAVISVI

-378 PIHDVM
+378 PVHEVM
-384 NQTVFA
+384 NQLVFA

-396 ETGRGFLVEATDS
+396 ETGRGFIVEATDS

-423 LLTVIITLL
+423 LLTVIITLF
-432 LYLKKGYLDKQ
+432 LYLQKGYLDKQ
-443 KMKSVITATLK
+443 KMQSVVTATLK

-490 DKYYSFAVPFLG
+490 GKYYSFAVPFLG

-575 MLPIVLVEAAMAGI
+575 MLPIVLVEAAIAGI
-589 VITVLIH
+589 MITILI